1 MPLTSAIGRICVA
14 FAILASAACTGASDS
29 SSPVETASGPPE
41 QFADLQIVEALPPP
55 QNTNLGK
62 DELIAKNDL
71 LEIDFFQV
79 DELDRMSRVDSN
91 GNISLP
97 LIGRLQAA
105 GRKIPE
111 LETEIERRY
120 ETKFLQNPDV
130 TVFMKESAGNRVTID
145 GAVRKPGIYPV
156 SSTSSL
162 LEIIALAGGF
172 SEIADENKLYVFRAF
187 GDKKL
192 VANYSVQQIRA
203 GKRRD
208 PKIFGG
214 DVIVSFSSSSK
225 VAANNLR
232 EALGIASRA
241 ASLAAP
247 L

>member
-1 MPLTSAIGRICVA
+1 MHLTRAIGRICTA
-14 FAILASAACTGASDS
+14 FAILASAACTGASGNS
-29 SSPVETASGPPE
+29 SSVETASGPPA

-55 QNTNLGK
+55 PNTNLGA

-79 DELDRMSRVDSN
+79 DKLDRTTRVDSN
-91 GNISLP
+91 GNISLS
-97 LIGRLQAA
+97 LIGRLEAA
-105 GRKIPE
+105 GLKIPE
-111 LETEIERRY
+111 LETEIEQRY
-120 ETKFLQNPDV
+120 GAKYLQNPDV

-145 GAVRKPGIYPV
+145 GQVRKPGIYPV

-172 SEIADENKLYVFRAF
+172 SEIADENKVYVFRTL
-187 GDKKL
+187 GDRKL
-192 VANYSVQQIRA
+192 VANHSVKQIRA

-208 PKIFGG
+208 PKIYGG

-225 VAANNLR
+225 VAASNLR

-241 ASLAAP
+241 ASLATP
-247 L
+247 F